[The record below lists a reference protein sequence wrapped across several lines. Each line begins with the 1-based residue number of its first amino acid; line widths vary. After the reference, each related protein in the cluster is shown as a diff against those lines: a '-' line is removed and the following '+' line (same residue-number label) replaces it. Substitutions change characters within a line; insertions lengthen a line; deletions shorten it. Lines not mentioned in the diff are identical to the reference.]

1 MAILDLPKDI
11 WFAGLGLTPDTL
23 PDALILEGTWWRK
36 TAEADR
42 LGQLT
47 DVREAALP
55 DIFLGRHGDARIAY
69 CCAYG
74 AARAVEPA
82 HVFAQMGVPLIVQIG
97 TCGALAPGLG
107 AGSVMV
113 PDLAL
118 ARDGVSGSYGGD
130 AAVALDVRTNRAA
143 RKALDGMGIP
153 HHNGTHLT
161 WTSLFAQSDAICAE
175 WGAEGIATVD
185 MEAAAV
191 ATVARRFGSRAT
203 ALLAVWDALA
213 EGKTFL
219 DPLPAADEAALRRA
233 NAATFTV
240 ALALAAGVAAERT
253 MNIKTTTTL
262 GGKTR

>member
-1 MAILDLPKDI
+1 MAILDLAAEV
-11 WFAGLGLTPDTL
+11 WFAALGLGRDEV

-47 DVREAALP
+47 EVRETAFP
-55 DIFLGRHGDARIAY
+55 EIYLGRHGDARIAY

-82 HVFAQMGVPLIVQIG
+82 HVLAQIGVPLVVQIG
-97 TCGALAPGLG
+97 TCGALQRGLG

-113 PDLAL
+113 PDVAL
-118 ARDGVSGSYGGD
+118 ARDGVSASYGG
-130 AAVALDVRTNRAA
+130 AAALRLDVDLGHQARTE
-143 RKALDGMGIP
+143 LDRTGIP
-153 HHNGTHLT
+153 HHRGTHLT
-161 WTSLFAQSDAICAE
+161 WTSLFAQSDAICEDWA
-175 WGAEGIATVD
+175 AEGIATVD

-191 ATVARRFGSRAT
+191 ATVAQRFGARAV

-219 DPLPAADEAALRRA
+219 DPLPPADDAALRRG
-233 NAATFTV
+233 NAATFAV
-240 ALALAAGVAAERT
+240 ALALAARQTERRMT
-253 MNIKTTTTL
+253 KA
-262 GGKTR
+262 